1 MIKKNY
7 LLINLEKN
15 KMQENMLIKE
25 QTKNIMINKKNT
37 KKNTSQILK
46 IKNIKKNK
54 CPINVKILSKTNKKK
69 INKKNIIQIL

>member
-1 MIKKNY
+1 MKKNY

-37 KKNTSQILK
+37 KKNTS
-46 IKNIKKNK
+46 
-54 CPINVKILSKTNKKK
+54 
-69 INKKNIIQIL
+69 